1 MESVDEQTHDELIH
15 YIFIDGKEHE
25 ETVREITDVY
35 DATSIIT
42 LEDNIGEGWYG
53 HRVYAACS
61 FLVDADVIIYLD
73 EDNWLEPNHV
83 EEHIKVLEKGF
94 AWSYTLRN
102 IHDKNGK
109 FLCQDNCESLG
120 HWPIYLSKPEEPIHH
135 IDTSCFALRKEV
147 ALNIGHAWYGQ
158 WGADRQFM
166 HNLAKH
172 FDKFGS
178 TGKHTANYRLDG
190 NEQSVNEEFFVDG
203 NAKMLELYPDGFPWT
218 EDS

>member
-1 MESVDEQTHDELIH
+1 MRVAIVTPTIGSGHLAQCMESVDEQTHDELIH

-109 FLCQDNCESLG
+109 FLCAPASLG
-120 HWPIYLSKPEEPIHH
+120 GEGRAPGARTGESKE
-135 IDTSCFALRKEV
+135 KE
-147 ALNIGHAWYGQ
+147 N
-158 WGADRQFM
+158 
-166 HNLAKH
+166 
-172 FDKFGS
+172 
-178 TGKHTANYRLDG
+178 
-190 NEQSVNEEFFVDG
+190 
-203 NAKMLELYPDGFPWT
+203 
-218 EDS
+218 